1 MDENARSLNEGR
13 EGLNRALGRIA
24 WASVFLY
31 LDVNIN
37 MGSASINLLPEWAGY
52 ALIFGALKPLAEW
65 VRSARLLRPLSDV
78 LMWWTLALWLLAML
92 GLDTQSGWWYLPQ
105 IVASLISIYLWFQ
118 LLTNLAELAAGFGL
132 ARERSL
138 RRLRNFSTVLQTLMY
153 LPWDYVLPESE
164 ELLTAI
170 GAAALI
176 AGLAVII
183 WTFSALFGLRRDV
196 RSLEE

>member
-1 MDENARSLNEGR
+1 M
-13 EGLNRALGRIA
+13 NRDALCKALGQIA

-31 LDVNIN
+31 LDFNLN
-37 MGSASINLLPEWAGY
+37 MGSASFNLLPEWAGY
-52 ALIFGALKPLAEW
+52 ELIFRALTPLAEW

-78 LMWWTLALWLLAML
+78 LMWWTLAVWLLAML

-164 ELLTAI
+164 ELLLAI
-170 GAAALI
+170 GAAAII

>member
-13 EGLNRALGRIA
+13 EGLNRALGQIA

-65 VRSARLLRPLSDV
+65 VRSARLLQPLSDV

-105 IVASLISIYLWFQ
+105 IVASLVSIYLWFQ

-138 RRLRNFSTVLQTLMY
+138 RRLRNFSTVLETLLS
-153 LPWDYVLPESE
+153 LPWGYVLPESE
-164 ELLTAI
+164 GLLTAI

-176 AGLAVII
+176 AGLTVII

>member
-1 MDENARSLNEGR
+1 M
-13 EGLNRALGRIA
+13 NRDALCNALGRIA

-31 LDVNIN
+31 LDVNLN

-164 ELLTAI
+164 ELLLAI
-170 GAAALI
+170 GAAAII

>member
-1 MDENARSLNEGR
+1 M
-13 EGLNRALGRIA
+13 NRDALCKALGQIA

-31 LDVNIN
+31 LDVNLN

-78 LMWWTLALWLLAML
+78 LMWWTLAVWLLAML
-92 GLDTQSGWWYLPQ
+92 GLDTQNGWWYLPQ

>member
-1 MDENARSLNEGR
+1 M
-13 EGLNRALGRIA
+13 NRDALCKALGQIA

-31 LDVNIN
+31 LDVNLN

-52 ALIFGALKPLAEW
+52 ALIFGALKPLAGW
-65 VRSARLLRPLSDV
+65 VRSARLLQPLSDV

-153 LPWDYVLPESE
+153 LPWGYVLPESE
-164 ELLTAI
+164 ELLLAI
-170 GAAALI
+170 GAAAII

>member
-1 MDENARSLNEGR
+1 M
-13 EGLNRALGRIA
+13 NRDALCKALGQIA

-31 LDVNIN
+31 LDVNLN

-52 ALIFGALKPLAEW
+52 ALIFGALKPLSEW

-105 IVASLISIYLWFQ
+105 IVASLVSIYLWFQ

-153 LPWDYVLPESE
+153 LPWDYVLPESA